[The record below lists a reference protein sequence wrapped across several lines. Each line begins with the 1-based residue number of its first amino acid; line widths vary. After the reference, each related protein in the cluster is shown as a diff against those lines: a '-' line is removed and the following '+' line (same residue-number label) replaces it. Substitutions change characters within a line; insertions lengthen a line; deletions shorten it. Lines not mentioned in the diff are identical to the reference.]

1 MRQHRTITIGVVT
14 VFWMGCLLGCDVPN
28 IGSIVAESSLS
39 NELSIEERQHR
50 DLRVVFLFYDQ
61 NELRPLVDQ
70 QIAEIV
76 QVEEKGDRVHVV
88 IARASNSVPHG
99 ISYVQDRSLRHIKIE
114 ALPRQPLEEPETL
127 DLLLRGIAT
136 EFPASKQLLVVSGH
150 GRGWR
155 GIGTFD
161 ADRQRVLTGDILAR
175 AVTELP
181 PELSQVVILEA
192 GWSGFADMIFP
203 FRDKPLE
210 IITAP
215 FNIVQR
221 GMNHARWIE
230 LSQRDSWH
238 HSALLD
244 HLQQEMMNA
253 ATDHTVAVEP
263 ILLTSTNLA
272 DLGSRLGAVVNSAI
286 NSISIENLETLREHL
301 LNGSTLPPGSDEAHI
316 TFDTLCEVISGEICG
331 ALGTEARK
339 IALHLVTLDGS
350 GKPKGVAEGYFTP
363 EVREKYE
370 FKRALAWAPD
380 PQFERGF
387 LSRLWFSQ

>member
-1 MRQHRTITIGVVT
+1 MRQHRIITIGIVT
-14 VFWMGCLLGCDVPN
+14 VFWMGCLLGCDLPN

-50 DLRVVFLFYDQ
+50 DLRLVFLFYDQ
-61 NELRPLVDQ
+61 NELRSLVDQ

-88 IARASNSVPHG
+88 IARASNSTPHS

-114 ALPRQPLEEPETL
+114 ALPRQPLEEPEAL
-127 DLLLRGIAT
+127 DLLLREIAT

-155 GIGTFD
+155 GIGSFD

-210 IITAP
+210 IIAAP

-230 LSQRDSWH
+230 LSQKDGWH
-238 HSALLD
+238 HSAVLD

-263 ILLTSTNLA
+263 ILLTSADLA
-272 DLGSRLGAVVNSAI
+272 DLGSRLGAVVNSAVS
-286 NSISIENLETLREHL
+286 SIVTKELEPLRENL
-301 LNGSTLPPGSDEAHI
+301 LNDSTLPPGSDEAHI
-316 TFDTLCEVISGEICG
+316 TFDTLCEVISEEICG
-331 ALGTEARK
+331 ALGTEAQK
-339 IALHLVTLDGS
+339 IALHFVTLDGS
-350 GKPKGVAEGYFTP
+350 GKPNGVAKGYFTP

-370 FKRALAWAPD
+370 FVRALAWAPD

-387 LSRLWFSQ
+387 LSRLWFP